1 MILSILIHYS
11 TRWVKIVVNGVERL
25 VQTTAGGLIIN
36 ESLGRPIPVPN
47 LGSGNKNDKKDSN
60 KTGNNSSKSIIF
72 SSFLKSLKSKQK
84 NITQRQSIILP
95 LILNFLDIKI
105 PEGSE
110 NLTNYTFGVMIMSL
124 VALLCFINVL
134 GYFISLYILD
144 KYNIETR
151 FPRLNK
157 IKSYYQ
163 KSTIIFIIFESLFGI
178 LVLLFLIITAYLY
191 LKSVLVTS

>member
-1 MILSILIHYS
+1 M
-11 TRWVKIVVNGVERL
+11 T
-25 VQTTAGGLIIN
+25 
-36 ESLGRPIPVPN
+36 
-47 LGSGNKNDKKDSN
+47 KKDSN